1 MGGFVGLRVAI
12 KYPEV
17 LKSLT
22 LIDTS
27 SDEEANKFKY
37 KLLNILAS
45 WFGLKSVIDK
55 VTPIMFSKS
64 FLNDPK
70 KKETLEHWKQVVI
83 NNHPVG
89 VKRSVNGVI
98 ARDGIADKIHQIKM
112 PTLIIVG
119 ENDVATI
126 PSKSEKMNSMIKGS
140 KLEIIPDVGH
150 MSVIE
155 NPGSVTELMEK
166 FLRSIVEIPA
176 K

>member
-1 MGGFVGLRVAI
+1 M
-12 KYPEV
+12 
-17 LKSLT
+17 
-22 LIDTS
+22 
-27 SDEEANKFKY
+27 
-37 KLLNILAS
+37 
-45 WFGLKSVIDK
+45 
-55 VTPIMFSKS
+55 
-64 FLNDPK
+64 NDPE
-70 KKETLEHWKQVVI
+70 KKETLEQWKQVVI

-98 ARDGIADKIHQIKM
+98 ERDGIADKIHQIKM

-155 NPGSVTELMEK
+155 NPGSVTVMMEK
-166 FLRSIVEIPA
+166 FLRWKINVHTRVDRLVKARSRTAGCAALGMDFPTQNLAFYGQSTSLVIAQQDPFLAVYFLEHLVFSA
-176 K
+176 